1 LSHPIHPETRDTPD
15 TYELTSIDDAPDP
28 LAIDYEV
35 DDDDEREDNYE
46 DFDED
51 AHRDWV
57 HRDEED
63 DSDGLVG

>member
-1 LSHPIHPETRDTPD
+1 
-15 TYELTSIDDAPDP
+15 
-28 LAIDYEV
+28 V